1 MSDEA
6 QTTADETEPPLG
18 EGAPEPPLG
27 GEGEEGAGGPTI
39 EGAHNRDVLVAVAES
54 FRNQSGEIEGA
65 DEG

>member
-6 QTTADETEPPLG
+6 QTTADET
-18 EGAPEPPLG
+18 EPPLG